1 MAIGDHIMQTEDVDW
16 RRDLR
21 RAVGKLP
28 LATATALIISFF
40 SKVTGYL
47 FMLVSHA
54 YLYLIDLEKQ
64 FKTYRVRFNVQGK
77 S

>member
-16 RRDLR
+16 RKDLR

-28 LATATALIISFF
+28 LATALIISFF

-54 YLYLIDLEKQ
+54 TLYLIDLEKQ